1 MRSPPGAV
9 AALASVAAHLA
20 TAALVPRDAAAPT
33 TAAMPLPFPAQVGI
47 DDSNLATC
55 ANANWPPPS
64 SPVGEVISA
73 QLPDADLQAALG
85 EVDPARIRAIVD
97 KLVSFGTRHTLST
110 QTDPQRGIGAARD
123 WIAEEMRGY
132 AATAGGRMEVTVPG
146 YVQGVASRISF
157 PVKISNVVATLKG
170 DKDPDRVYVVSGHY
184 DSRVTDVMNY
194 EADAPGANDDASGV
208 ACGFSSFAIFYLVDV
223 SLANRFFYQ
232 TTKVA
237 MELARIFATRRP
249 AATIVF
255 TAVAGEE
262 QGLYG
267 SAFMA
272 QTYRNASVNVEG
284 VLNNDI
290 IGSSTGSRGE
300 KDPHTVRVFCQGGSP
315 AGESK
320 ERAET
325 RASIGGENDSPAR
338 ELGRFIAEVGGNA
351 FTDMK
356 VALVYRL
363 DRYLRGGDHRSFLDA
378 GYGSAVRFTE
388 PNEDFNHQHQDVRNA
403 TDGTVLG
410 DLAEFVDFDYVARVA
425 KVNLAAAWSLANAP
439 PQVRN
444 VTVDTS
450 TLSNDSGLSW
460 SKIAGAGAA
469 LVKGY
474 EVVWRPTTASL
485 WTHQLYVGDVAS
497 FRVPLTKDNVIFGVR
512 SVGLNGYKSPATM
525 PFPG

>member
-9 AALASVAAHLA
+9 AALATLAAQLA

-97 KLVSFGTRHTLST
+97 KLVGFGTRHTLST
-110 QTDPQRGIGAARD
+110 QTDPTRGIGAARD

-157 PVKISNVVATLKG
+157 PVRISNVVATLKG

-208 ACGFSSFAIFYLVDV
+208 AL
-223 SLANRFFYQ
+223 
-232 TTKVA
+232 A

-320 ERAET
+320 DRAET

-410 DLAEFVDFDYVARVA
+410 DLVEFVDFDYVARVA

-460 SKIAGAGAA
+460 AKIAGAGAA